1 MLSGQEMLN
10 RIQKNLEVPW
20 QSQRADGF
28 SDGILFGS
36 ADTSVSGIATT
47 FTPTL
52 EVLRKAVAS
61 GKNTIVCRE
70 APFYSRGERC
80 PGYFREGTVPPKD
93 LTDKDAVC
101 RVKRDF
107 ITDHSLIIVRFSD
120 NWDARETDG
129 QLAALA
135 RALSWMDRHAPQA
148 GGAGRPLN
156 LKDTYYDLPAASLND
171 QALSIQKSLKLRSVR
186 VIGNPQAQVQ
196 KVALT
201 HGLLLVDQIE
211 RILDEPAVDVIV
223 AGDTVEWEGAP
234 YFQDLVTAGLA
245 KGIIL
250 IGDEASEEPGS
261 GEVATW
267 LSSFIHEVPV
277 EWIPAGEPFWTLS
290 HRETQ

>member
-1 MLSGQEMLN
+1 MLSSQDMLE
-10 RIQKNLEVPW
+10 RIQKNLGVPW
-20 QSQRADGF
+20 QSQRIDGF

-36 ADTSVSGIATT
+36 ADTTVTGIATT

-52 EVLRKAVAS
+52 DVLRKAVAA

-80 PGYFREGTVPPKD
+80 PNAYREGTVPGKD

-101 RVKRDF
+101 QAKRDF
-107 ITDHSLIIVRFSD
+107 ISDHSLTIVRFSD
-120 NWDARETDG
+120 NWDARESDG
-129 QLAALA
+129 QLLALA
-135 RALSWMDRHAPQA
+135 RALSWTDRRA
-148 GGAGRPLN
+148 GQVVGAARPN
-156 LKDTYYDLPAASLND
+156 SRDAYYDLPPASLNE
-171 QALSIQKSLKLRSVR
+171 QALVIQKSLKLRSVR
-186 VIGNPQAQVQ
+186 VIGNPKAQVQ

-211 RILDEPAVDVIV
+211 RILEEPRVDVIV

-234 YFQDLVTAGLA
+234 YFQDLVSAGLA
-245 KGIIL
+245 KGIIF

-290 HRETQ
+290 HSETR

>member
-1 MLSGQEMLN
+1 MLTGQEVLD
-10 RIQKNLEVPW
+10 RIQKNLGVPW
-20 QSQRADGF
+20 QSQRPDGL

-36 ADTSVSGIATT
+36 AEMRVSGIATT

-70 APFYSRGERC
+70 GPFYSRGERF
-80 PGYFREGTVPPKD
+80 PPYFRVGAAPPKELLD
-93 LTDKDAVC
+93 QDAVC
-101 RVKRDF
+101 RAKRDF
-107 ITDHSLIIVRFSD
+107 LSDHSLIIVRFSD

-129 QLAALA
+129 QLIALA
-135 RALSWMDRHAPQA
+135 RALSWTDRQASAKAPA
-148 GGAGRPLN
+148 GTFDTKFDTTNVYYN
-156 LKDTYYDLPAASLND
+156 LSAASLNL
-171 QALSIQKSLKLRSVR
+171 QALRIQKSLKLRSTR
-186 VIGNPQAQVQ
+186 VIGNPHAQVQ

-211 RILDEPAVDVIV
+211 RLLEEPGVDAVV

-234 YFQDLVTAGLA
+234 YFQDLVSAGLT

-261 GEVATW
+261 GEVGRW
-267 LSSFIHEVPV
+267 LSSFIHEV
-277 EWIPAGEPFWTLS
+277 
-290 HRETQ
+290 

>member
-1 MLSGQEMLN
+1 MLSGQEVLD
-10 RIQKNLEVPW
+10 RIQKNLGVPW
-20 QSQRADGF
+20 QSQRPDGL

-36 ADTSVSGIATT
+36 AETSVSGIATT

-70 APFYSRGERC
+70 GPFYSRGERF
-80 PGYFREGTVPPKD
+80 PSYFREGAVPPKELPD
-93 LTDKDAVC
+93 QDAVC
-101 RVKRDF
+101 RAKRDF
-107 ITDHSLIIVRFSD
+107 ISDHSLIIVRFSD

-129 QLAALA
+129 QLIALA
-135 RALSWMDRHAPQA
+135 RALAWTDRHGPPIARA
-148 GGAGRPLN
+148 GQFDAGN
-156 LKDTYYDLPAASLND
+156 VYYNLPAASLNQ
-171 QALSIQKSLKLRSVR
+171 QALRIQKSLKLRSTR
-186 VIGNPQAQVQ
+186 VIGNPRAQVQ

-211 RILDEPAVDVIV
+211 RVLEEPGVDAVV

-234 YFQDLVTAGLA
+234 YFQDLVSAGLA

-261 GEVATW
+261 GEVSRW

-277 EWIPAGEPFWTLS
+277 EWIPAGEPFWTLAQ
-290 HRETQ
+290 REA

>member
-1 MLSGQEMLN
+1 VLD
-10 RIQKNLEVPW
+10 RIQKNVGVPW
-20 QSQRADGF
+20 QSQRVDGF
-28 SDGILFGS
+28 SDGILCGS
-36 ADTSVSGIATT
+36 ADMSVSGIATT
-47 FTPTL
+47 YTPTL

-70 APFYSRGERC
+70 GPFYSRGERS
-80 PGYFREGTVPPKD
+80 PGYYREGTVPPKD

-101 RVKRDF
+101 RTKRDL
-107 ITDHSLIIVRFSD
+107 ISDHTLMIVRFSD

-135 RALSWMDRHAPQA
+135 RALSWTDRKAPQA
-148 GGAGRPLN
+148 SGASRRLD
-156 LKDTYYDLPAASLND
+156 LSDTYYDLPAASLNE
-171 QALSIQKSLKLRSVR
+171 QALRIQKSLKLRSVR
-186 VIGNPQAQVQ
+186 VIGNPTAQVQ

-211 RILDEPAVDVIV
+211 RILDEPGVDVIV

-234 YFQDLVTAGLA
+234 YFQDLVSAGLA
-245 KGIIL
+245 KGMIL
-250 IGDEASEEPGS
+250 IGNEASEEPGS
-261 GEVATW
+261 SEVATW

-290 HRETQ
+290 HRESR